1 MPIILPEGLAA
12 AASLRR
18 EGIEVLNQPSRQRPL
33 LRIGLLNLMPNMT
46 SSEIQFARLLAT
58 NRHDVELVLAVP
70 ESYRLGH
77 EATRLYARWGET
89 SLPRRLDGLIVTG
102 APLEHLAFED
112 VTYWRE
118 LVHICDWAASDVG
131 STLYICW
138 AAFAALYTFHG
149 VQKRML
155 PQKISGVFQQQ
166 VIQVID
172 TRDLLTAGLGTTF
185 PCPVSRHAEVAARDV
200 PWQRGLSCLA
210 TSSESGLCLLADPTR
225 NAHYMFNH
233 LEYDADTLKLEYIRD
248 RARRADA
255 TLPQN
260 YLPNDDLNETPRLVW
275 RRPAEMLFAN
285 WLAILAARQA
295 ASGPRRRGGLTLVA
309 GTEPSHED
317 RGAALDYGIGA
328 GARALRSRASRSLA
342 RGPRVLG

>member
-18 EGIEVLNQPSRQRPL
+18 EGIEVLNQPSRQRPW
-33 LRIGLLNLMPNMT
+33 LRVGLLNLMPNMT
-46 SSEIQFARLLAT
+46 SSEMQFARLLAT
-58 NRHDVELVLAVP
+58 TRHDVELVLALP
-70 ESYRLGH
+70 PSYRIGH
-77 EATRLYARWGET
+77 EGARLYARWGET
-89 SLPRRLDGLIVTG
+89 SLPRELDGLIVTG
-102 APLEHLAFED
+102 APLEHLPFED

-118 LVHICDWAASDVG
+118 LVRICDWAANDVG

-149 VQKRML
+149 VRKRML
-155 PQKISGVFQQQ
+155 PQKISGIFQQR
-166 VIQVID
+166 VIETGD
-172 TRDLLTAGLGTTF
+172 PLTAGLGTTF
-185 PCPVSRHAEVAARDV
+185 PCPVSRHAEVEAHDV

-210 TSSESGLCLLADPTR
+210 ESSESGLCLLADPAR

-233 LEYDADTLKLEYIRD
+233 LEYDAETLKLEYLRD
-248 RARRADA
+248 RARRAGT

-260 YLPNDDLNETPRLVW
+260 YLPNGDLSQTPPLVW

-295 ASGPRRRGGLTLVA
+295 AARPRRRGGWSTGRRDGQSNRPQRDAAAAGSSNTYGGALTCDSI
-309 GTEPSHED
+309 PFS
-317 RGAALDYGIGA
+317 
-328 GARALRSRASRSLA
+328 
-342 RGPRVLG
+342 